1 MAVIKKGKI
10 HGRIGKYVYRVV
22 NGKEIIQSYPNQ
34 RTVSKNTKAM
44 NKRFAEIS
52 RMNAKIY
59 RLIKD
64 FALTKIDS
72 TFYYQ
77 LMAFIKANF
86 YDADAIGMNG
96 HFADWQLI
104 PGSEKIPVN
113 QQLKV
118 EEVLSGVPA
127 ITIWDGLCIVHVP
140 QYEFKRKRNY
150 FMQEADYLEYSIS
163 LVHYDFDLKL
173 ATAMHDYN
181 SGRFPK
187 TDDFPERVLEIPL
200 TLPGRKIERGL
211 IIACVAIRFFAS
223 KASYGYLN
231 TKECNPVCMIGAVY
245 KN

>member
-10 HGRIGKYVYRVV
+10 HGKIGKYIYRVI
-22 NGKEIIQSYPNQ
+22 NGKEIIQSFPHQ
-34 RTVSKNTKAM
+34 RKVSENTKATNRIFADISKM
-44 NKRFAEIS
+44 NG
-52 RMNAKIY
+52 KIY

-64 FALTKIDS
+64 FALTKVDS
-72 TFYYQ
+72 KFYYE
-77 LMAFIKANF
+77 LMAFVKANF
-86 YDADAIGMNG
+86 YDSDAIGINAYS
-96 HFADWQLI
+96 ADWQAI
-104 PGSEKIPVN
+104 PGSQKIRVN
-113 QQLKV
+113 HYLKV

-127 ITIWDGLCIVHVP
+127 MDIRDGLCIVHVP

-187 TDDFPERVLEIPL
+187 TDDFPGRILEIPL
-200 TLPGRKIERGL
+200 TLSGRKIERGL